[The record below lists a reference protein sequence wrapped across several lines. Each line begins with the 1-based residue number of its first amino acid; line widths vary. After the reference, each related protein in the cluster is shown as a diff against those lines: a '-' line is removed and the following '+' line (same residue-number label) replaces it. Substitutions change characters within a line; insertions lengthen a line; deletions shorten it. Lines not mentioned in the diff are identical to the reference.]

1 MLGRLVFLGKDDG
14 EWINPSSRAW
24 ALAAVI
30 GGIALLLGVEVID
43 QPDATALD
51 LLLELINITP
61 IVMTSVGVVLLFQV
75 AQRQRDDQA
84 QLIRDLESPG
94 LRASVGAPKPART

>member
-1 MLGRLVFLGKDDG
+1 MMR
-14 EWINPSSRAW
+14 EWISPSSRAW

-61 IVMTSVGVVLLFQV
+61 IVMTPWAWYSFF
-75 AQRQRDDQA
+75 RWR
-84 QLIRDLESPG
+84 S
-94 LRASVGAPKPART
+94 ASAMIKRS